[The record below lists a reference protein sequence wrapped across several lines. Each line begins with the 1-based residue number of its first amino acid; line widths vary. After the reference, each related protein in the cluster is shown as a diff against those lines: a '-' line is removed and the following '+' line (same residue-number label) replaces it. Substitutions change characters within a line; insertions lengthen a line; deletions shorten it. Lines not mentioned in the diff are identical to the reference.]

1 MAHKKHVGLFLSVLP
16 AGAAEMMAMEM
27 KASGI
32 YVARGLCYKDAEFVT
47 IEANLTPEQEK
58 MYDTAC
64 HLW

>member
-1 MAHKKHVGLFLSVLP
+1 
-16 AGAAEMMAMEM
+16 MMAMEM

-32 YVARGLCYKDAEFVT
+32 YVARGLCYKEAEFVT